1 MPNQT
6 QPSRRLFPMRLFR
19 SLLLTGILCAFA
31 APAPAQQRGFT
42 LAEVEELLRSDVSST
57 RILLLVQQRCIH
69 FDPDARALAALS
81 AAGATS
87 ELLEG
92 LRQPSQ
98 CRTHRGPLP
107 KSSAPAAPVTPE
119 TPPTRR
125 SARPLAFLGFGYANG
140 SFTPDEGEGDGVGHG
155 AAVEFGVGGSHFAV
169 FARGAF
175 AGIDSGEGEAYD
187 LGNTDLGAR
196 VVFLPA
202 RAVLRPYVDAA
213 VSVISMQYTDGDGS
227 ERQSATGFGVSGA
240 GGVRLSVTP
249 KVALDASYRRVFGSL
264 SQVGSDAPAGLEE
277 GEAGTGGW
285 LVVGLSWTPGA
296 NRAPAP

>member
-1 MPNQT
+1 MT
-6 QPSRRLFPMRLFR
+6 ATHLRW
-19 SLLLTGILCAFA
+19 LLALALLFA
-31 APAPAQQRGFT
+31 APAAAQQRGFT

-69 FDPDARALAALS
+69 FDPDDRALALLS
-81 AAGATS
+81 AAGATT

-98 CRTHRGPLP
+98 CRTHSGPLP
-107 KSSAPAAPVTPE
+107 KSSVPAVPAAPSASDAPQA
-119 TPPTRR
+119 PPTPR
-125 SARPLAFLGFGYANG
+125 SARPLAFIGFGYANG
-140 SFTPDEGEGDGVGHG
+140 SFTPDEGDGDGAGHG

-175 AGIDSGEGEAYD
+175 AGIDSGAGEAYD

-213 VSVISMQYTDGDGS
+213 VSVITMQYTDGDGS

-240 GGVRLSVTP
+240 GGVRLAVTP

-277 GEAGTGGW
+277 GVGGSGGW
-285 LVVGLSWTPGA
+285 LMVGLSWTPGA
-296 NRAPAP
+296 NRSPAP

>member
-1 MPNQT
+1 MT
-6 QPSRRLFPMRLFR
+6 AAHLRW
-19 SLLLTGILCAFA
+19 LLALALLFA
-31 APAPAQQRGFT
+31 APAAAQQRGFT

-69 FDPDARALAALS
+69 FDPDDRALAVLS
-81 AAGATS
+81 AAGATK

-92 LRQPSQ
+92 LRLPTQ
-98 CRTHRGPLP
+98 CRTHGGPVP
-107 KSSAPAAPVTPE
+107 KSSAPPEPDAPRAPATP
-119 TPPTRR
+119 R

-140 SFTPDEGEGDGVGHG
+140 SFTPDDGAGDGAGHG

-175 AGIDSGEGEAYD
+175 AGIDPAEGEAYD

-202 RAVLRPYVDAA
+202 RAILRPYVDAA
-213 VSVISMQYTDGDGS
+213 VSVISMEYTDGEGT

-240 GGVRLSVTP
+240 GGVRLAVTP
-249 KVALDASYRRVFGSL
+249 KVALDASYRRVFGSI
-264 SQVGSDAPAGLEE
+264 SQVGADAPGGLEE
-277 GEAGTGGW
+277 GAGGSGGW
-285 LVVGLSWTPGA
+285 VMVGLSWTPGA
-296 NRAPAP
+296 NRSPAP